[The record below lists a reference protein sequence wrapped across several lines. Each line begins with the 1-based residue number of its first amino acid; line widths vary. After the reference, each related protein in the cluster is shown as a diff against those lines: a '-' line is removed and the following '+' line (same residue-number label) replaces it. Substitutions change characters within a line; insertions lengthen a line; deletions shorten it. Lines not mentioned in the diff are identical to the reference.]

1 MEGSA
6 PHTSAGH
13 GQTHTRLG
21 VSPCCPPPRPGWP
34 GQLQVCPQSPI
45 PKISAHPCGDLPA
58 LELLLPLG
66 TPELQGLQLSHCL
79 CASFSLPALRTRPI
93 PPAALLWLLK
103 GLPAFRNSRNSLSV
117 LCPSAPSALGA
128 QPRVICWWL
137 MSPGTADKKRDNM
150 GRSVGQPMAWRVLN
164 PFAPRSCLEEFCLL
178 ESKDLCRKVK

>member
-66 TPELQGLQLSHCL
+66 TPELQGLQLWSPSRAGSPFPLSL
-79 CASFSLPALRTRPI
+79 CILFSSSPSDPTDSPCS
-93 PPAALLWLLK
+93 P
-103 GLPAFRNSRNSLSV
+103 SLAPEGTPSISKFKEQP
-117 LCPSAPSALGA
+117 LCPLPFSSER
-128 QPRVICWWL
+128 PR
-137 MSPGTADKKRDNM
+137 GTAQGNLLVADVPRDS
-150 GRSVGQPMAWRVLN
+150 G
-164 PFAPRSCLEEFCLL
+164 
-178 ESKDLCRKVK
+178 